1 MAGDAFEGSEEL
13 SPGEAALLRDAAKAE
28 RYQTMRQ
35 RGRQIGGVPG
45 AIVAGL
51 MVALRDI
58 YEAPK
63 RDNGD
68 VVVDAPS
75 EPHDVDRDGMAFAA
89 GSTDPLGVL
98 AASECQV
105 RRFPAAGT
113 PTATNTPIR
122 GSG

>member
-1 MAGDAFEGSEEL
+1 MAGDATERFTEL
-13 SPGEAALLRDAAKAE
+13 SPDEAELLRDAAKAE

-45 AIVAGL
+45 AMVAGL

-89 GSTDPLGVL
+89 TDIGGSEDVAIGAL
-98 AASECQV
+98 APRPPVVSG
-105 RRFPAAGT
+105 RRRA
-113 PTATNTPIR
+113 R
-122 GSG
+122 RRWLR

>member
-1 MAGDAFEGSEEL
+1 MVDDEFEPL
-13 SPGEAALLRDAAKAE
+13 SPDEAALLRDAAKAE
-28 RYQTMRQ
+28 RYQTMRE

-58 YEAPK
+58 YESPK

-75 EPHDVDRDGMAFAA
+75 EPHDVDRDGLA
-89 GSTDPLGVL
+89 L
-98 AASECQV
+98 AASDIGGADDVAIAAME
-105 RRFPAAGT
+105 RRPPVTAGGGHQRRR
-113 PTATNTPIR
+113 AR
-122 GSG
+122 RRWLR